1 MPFRAVLFLFPFFLL
16 RTPTYV
22 ASLRMQLWHLD
33 PGLVT
38 PHPVIVATV
47 GLPLSLAAC
56 GQ

>member
-16 RTPTYV
+16 CTPTYV
-22 ASLRMQLWHLD
+22 ASLRMQVWHLD

-38 PHPVIVATV
+38 PYPVIVATV